1 MNADVKRNDIPLKST
16 IKMPLE
22 MQKRINLFW
31 NSLHFGDI
39 FEKNIFWK
47 MGILGMK
54 SCPIPSNSGWLF
66 FKINDK
72 SMLKVSFK
80 NIDPYQSS
88 KFSKNQ
94 NFWKIPQK
102 MPKI

>member
-1 MNADVKRNDIPLKST
+1 MNADVKRNDIPLKSP

-22 MQKRINLFW
+22 MQKRINL
-31 NSLHFGDI
+31 SLKFPRFGEI

-54 SCPIPSNSGWLF
+54 SCPCPSNSGRLF

-72 SMLKVSFK
+72 SMLKVSF
-80 NIDPYQSS
+80 
-88 KFSKNQ
+88 
-94 NFWKIPQK
+94 
-102 MPKI
+102 

>member
-1 MNADVKRNDIPLKST
+1 MNADVKMNNILLKSP

-22 MQKRINLFW
+22 MQKRINLFLKFPRFW
-31 NSLHFGDI
+31 GHFWK
-39 FEKNIFWK
+39 FFFWK
-47 MGILGMK
+47 MGILNMK
-54 SCPIPSNSGWLF
+54 SCPCSSNSGWLF
-66 FKINDK
+66 FKNNDK

-80 NIDPYQSS
+80 NIDPCQSS

-102 MPKI
+102 MP